1 MAGFIDRILG
11 AGQPAGNDGVGG
23 KASPGPGPMA
33 TGRLIGAG
41 GEGAVYEDRDDG
53 SMVIKVMHPQHATPE
68 RAAKLRAMCDSPPP
82 NWRALSWPNAVE
94 SDATGLRYRMPRVPR
109 DAGTAYRFISANE
122 RRQLPQPCRSYQYRS
137 RLGINI
143 AEALRGLHATH
154 GRIGDVNPSNILV
167 DDDGG
172 VTLIDCDSF
181 QIPGPPGRQPY
192 PCVVGSP
199 EYTAAEIDDFQRQ
212 FRSQD
217 SDNFAL
223 AVLLYQLLGNGSH
236 PHQGIDASPGDSLSN
251 IRERV
256 KQHRF
261 AHQPMGGRWKP
272 TPGQARSWRSMPVAV
287 RDAFRQ
293 AFSPGASQIGR
304 PTADAWATILSQ
316 NPDPAPSG
324 EGQVVQ
330 PGGTASLHSPPAWQ
344 VAPKNPSVTS
354 SQGVGT
360 PAAPGH
366 PVPPSPKPPAG
377 PQSSSPPSAPAM
389 ERQCPHCRSR
399 NARTRR
405 DWYRRRH
412 ALRCLGC
419 NGVFGRTMIKRCP
432 GCGSQDARLR
442 RDWSARGRPF
452 RCRKCNAVFGGTDQ
466 TPPRQP
472 VVGNSPNLGRYLAE
486 ATSPGPVNEDILDRA
501 RGAMLGVAV
510 GNLLGLPVE
519 GRSRRRIR
527 ELYSAGVRDIDPA
540 EMHRPMDDDPAQAV
554 ELAEALLESGD
565 LVKGFAARLV
575 TWRRVNGRGMGRFTR
590 QSIAQLAD
598 RVPPSVASYAVFR
611 ARGGTASNG
620 GIMRCAP
627 VAVARRGQPDRLVRD
642 SADTCAVSHYAPAC
656 QWSCVIINSVVAV
669 LLAGRT
675 PDLKGLLAAA
685 RADGC
690 PDLLASARAGGVPT
704 GILTGAA
711 AGKPGPA
718 GVHWMSGNRGPGG
731 HTVLTLQAGLWAA
744 TTPLNLEEALIALV
758 NAGGD
763 ADTNGALAG
772 AVLGARYGASAIPL
786 RWTAHVAQRD
796 RLADLGERLARL

>member
-11 AGQPAGNDGVGG
+11 SGKTPGQAGSGGAPAAKPARMTTG
-23 KASPGPGPMA
+23 K
-33 TGRLIGAG
+33 LIGAG

-53 SMVIKVMHPQHATPE
+53 SMVIKVMHSQHGTPE
-68 RAAKLRAMCDSPPP
+68 RAAKLQTMCENPPP
-82 NWRALSWPNAVE
+82 NWQTLSWPNAVE
-94 SDATGLRYRMPRVPR
+94 ADENGLRYRMPKAPR

-122 RRQLPQPCRSYQYRS
+122 RRQLPKPCQSYQYRS
-137 RLGINI
+137 RIGVNI

-154 GRIGDVNPSNILV
+154 VRIGDVNPSNILV
-167 DDDGG
+167 DDDGA

-199 EYTAAEIDDFQRQ
+199 EYTAPEIDDFQRQ

-236 PHQGIDASPGDSLSN
+236 PYQGIDATQNDAISN
-251 IRERV
+251 IRERI

-272 TPGQARSWRSMPVAV
+272 TPGQARSWRAMPAPV

-293 AFSPGASQIGR
+293 AFSPGAAQIGR
-304 PTADAWATILSQ
+304 PAADAWAIILGK

-324 EGQVVQ
+324 QGRNMQ
-330 PGGTASLHSPPAWQ
+330 PSGPGSHAPPAWQ
-344 VAPKNPSVTS
+344 VGPEKPAVSPNQGFGQVPS
-354 SQGVGT
+354 
-360 PAAPGH
+360 PA
-366 PVPPSPKPPAG
+366 PPSLPPIQ
-377 PQSSSPPSAPAM
+377 PQAAAHSSAPAM
-389 ERQCPHCRSR
+389 ERQCPHCKSR

-405 DWYRRRH
+405 DWYRRRN
-412 ALRCLGC
+412 ALRCLSC
-419 NGVFGRTMIKRCP
+419 NGVFGKTIIKRCP

-442 RDWSARGRPF
+442 SDWYNRGRPF
-452 RCRKCNAVFGGTDQ
+452 RCSRCNAVFGGTDQ

-472 VVGNSPNLGRYLAE
+472 VVGGTPNLVSYLTESTAGG
-486 ATSPGPVNEDILDRA
+486 TSADGLMDRA
-501 RGAMLGVAV
+501 RGVMLGVAV

-519 GRSRRRIR
+519 GRSRQRIQ
-527 ELYSAGVRDIDPA
+527 ELYPAGVRDIEPA
-540 EMHRPMDDDPAQAV
+540 EASRQMDDDPAQAV
-554 ELAEALLESGD
+554 ELAESLLERGD
-565 LVKGFAARLV
+565 LIKRFAARLV
-575 TWRRVNGRGMGRFTR
+575 TWRNVNGRGMGRFTR

-627 VAVARRGQPDRLVRD
+627 VAVARRRLPERLVRD
-642 SADTCAVSHYAPAC
+642 TADTCAVSHYAPAC
-656 QWSCVIINSVVAV
+656 QWSCVIINVVAAV
-669 LLAGRT
+669 LVSGNV
-675 PDLKGLLAAA
+675 PDLKRVLSAA

-690 PDLLASARAGGVPT
+690 PDLMADAQASGVPT
-704 GILTGAA
+704 GMLDAAA
-711 AGKPGPA
+711 AGNASPRDLF
-718 GVHWMSGNRGPGG
+718 WMRGNRGPKG

-744 TTPLNLEEALIALV
+744 TTPLNFEEALIALV

-763 ADTNGALAG
+763 SDTNGALAG
-772 AVLGARYGASAIPL
+772 AVLGARYGESAIPL
-786 RWTAHVAQRD
+786 RWTGYVPQKD

>member
-1 MAGFIDRILG
+1 MAGFIDKILG
-11 AGQPAGNDGVGG
+11 TGKSAG
-23 KASPGPGPMA
+23 KAEGSDNTAANPGPMMTA
-33 TGRLIGAG
+33 KLIGAG
-41 GEGAVYEDRDDG
+41 GEGAVYEDRDDL
-53 SMVIKVMHPQHATPE
+53 SMVIKVMHAQHTTPE
-68 RAAKLRAMCDSPPP
+68 RAAKLRAMCDSPPQ
-82 NWRALSWPNAVE
+82 NWRTLSWPNAME
-94 SDATGLRYRMPRVPR
+94 SDASGLRYRMPRVPR

-122 RRQLPQPCRSYQYRS
+122 RRQLPKPCQSYQYRS
-137 RLGINI
+137 RIGVNI

-154 GRIGDVNPSNILV
+154 VRIGDVNPSNILV
-167 DDDGG
+167 DDDGA

-199 EYTAAEIDDFQRQ
+199 EYTAPEINDFQRQ

-236 PHQGIDASPGDSLSN
+236 PFQGIDASAGDSLSN
-251 IRERV
+251 IRERI

-272 TPGQARSWRSMPVAV
+272 TPGQARSWRAMALAV

-293 AFSPGASQIGR
+293 AFSPGAPQIGR
-304 PTADAWATILSQ
+304 PTADAWAIILSQ
-316 NPDPAPSG
+316 NPDPAPTGEVQVAQPSG
-324 EGQVVQ
+324 AAA
-330 PGGTASLHSPPAWQ
+330 PHAPPTWQ
-344 VAPKNPSVTS
+344 VAPEGAGVPSKQAS
-354 SQGVGT
+354 A
-360 PAAPGH
+360 PDAATTH
-366 PVPPSPKPPAG
+366 TPSPPKQAPAT
-377 PQSSSPPSAPAM
+377 QHSSAPVV
-389 ERQCPHCRSR
+389 ERQCPHCKSR

-412 ALRCLGC
+412 ALRCLSC
-419 NGVFGRTMIKRCP
+419 NDVFGRTMIKRCP

-442 RDWSARGRPF
+442 RDWYNRGRPF

-472 VVGNSPNLGRYLAE
+472 VVGRTPRLASYLAE
-486 ATSPGPVNEDILDRA
+486 ATSGNSVADEVVDRA
-501 RGAMLGVAV
+501 RGAMLGVSV

-519 GRSRRRIR
+519 GRSRRQIQ
-527 ELYSAGVRDIDPA
+527 ELYPAGVREIDPA
-540 EMHRPMDDDPAQAV
+540 EMYRPMDDDPAQAV
-554 ELAEALLESGD
+554 ELAEALLEPGD
-565 LVKGFAARLV
+565 LVKRFAARLV
-575 TWRRVNGRGMGRFTR
+575 AWRKVNGRGMGRFTR
-590 QSIAQLAD
+590 QSIAQLTD

-627 VAVARRGQPDRLVRD
+627 AAIARRGEPNRLIQD
-642 SADTCAVSHYAPAC
+642 SADTCSVTHYAPAC
-656 QWSCVIINSVVAV
+656 QWSCVIINTVVAV
-669 LLAGRT
+669 LLGGNV
-675 PDLKGLLAAA
+675 PDLKKLLAAA
-685 RADGC
+685 RTDGC
-690 PDLLASARAGGVPT
+690 PDLLAAGRTSGIPT
-704 GILTGAA
+704 GMLVSAA
-711 AGKPGPA
+711 AGKPTPSDLF
-718 GVHWMSGNRGPGG
+718 WMRGNRGPGG

-744 TTPLNLEEALIALV
+744 TTPLNFEDALVALV

-786 RWTAHVAQRD
+786 RWTAYVAQKD
-796 RLADLGERLARL
+796 RLASLGDRLARL